1 MYVVGTRNDVLD
13 KHVYLDKFGTPKQNI
28 ED

>member
-1 MYVVGTRNDVLD
+1 MYVVGTRNDLLN
-13 KHVYLDKFGTPKQNI
+13 KHVYLDKLGTPKQNI